1 MHALLALALA
11 LTPFVSPAVPKGT
24 APLVQ
29 EAQKRADLAHL
40 NLDKQG
46 LALAG
51 YDPVA
56 YFPEGGGKPAKGSAE
71 IALVQGGV
79 TWRFASERNR
89 ELFQAAPK
97 RFEPAYG
104 GWCAWA
110 MVESDKVEVDPTSFL
125 IEDGRLFVF
134 YDSFFADTRKKWLAK
149 TGAVLRPKA
158 DAAWAKI
165 VAPPKPPPGEGQA
178 LHIPV
183 ER

>member
-1 MHALLALALA
+1 MHLLLALALT
-11 LTPFVSPAVPKGT
+11 L
-24 APLVQ
+24 APTTVQ
-29 EAQKRADLAHL
+29 EPQRRADYAHL

-46 LALAG
+46 LALSG

-56 YFPEGGGKPAKGSAE
+56 YFPEGGGKAAKGKPE

-79 TWRFASERNR
+79 TWRFASEANR
-89 ELFQAAPK
+89 KLFEAAPA

-110 MVESDKVEVDPTSFL
+110 MVDGQKVEVDPKSFL

-134 YDSFFADTRKKWLAK
+134 YDSLFADTRKKWLSK

-158 DAAWAKI
+158 DAAWKKI
-165 VAPPKPPPGEGQA
+165 VEPPKPPPKDGQA
-178 LHIPV
+178 LHMPV